1 MVLFPLIPGFLK
13 GVGFVTW
20 WDPLEGTTPPRI
32 RALRAS
38 ALWDQPVCSSPSRDV
53 GQLTAVESS
62 AFSRSLLAPQGPRF
76 SGWVLLIPGYLWEVK
91 PHGPQADTASS
102 SSLVID
108 GALIHFIILN
118 TGEFCLP
125 FFLCTV
131 FGVLG
136 FWFVFLV
143 FFSEYDAPGTYIK
156 LFWSGFV
163 YSNLDD

>member
-1 MVLFPLIPGFLK
+1 MVCLRSLPGLLTGCCNGSFSSDTRISQRSRFCHTVGSAGRYHSSQDMCSQGFSTVGSACLFISQQGF
-13 GVGFVTW
+13 
-20 WDPLEGTTPPRI
+20 
-32 RALRAS
+32 
-38 ALWDQPVCSSPSRDV
+38 

-131 FGVLG
+131 FGVLVCFFG
-136 FWFVFLV
+136 F
-143 FFSEYDAPGTYIK
+143 FFR
-156 LFWSGFV
+156 V
-163 YSNLDD
+163 

>member
-1 MVLFPLIPGFLK
+1 M
-13 GVGFVTW
+13 
-20 WDPLEGTTPPRI
+20 
-32 RALRAS
+32 
-38 ALWDQPVCSSPSRDV
+38 
-53 GQLTAVESS
+53 
-62 AFSRSLLAPQGPRF
+62 
-76 SGWVLLIPGYLWEVK
+76 LLIPGYLWEVK

-143 FFSEYDAPGTYIK
+143 FFQSMMPQELT
-156 LFWSGFV
+156 LNFSGV
-163 YSNLDD
+163 DLCILI